1 MVSEDSYNNGP
12 KDQKERNKK
21 NTSIDQ
27 NKVYLHIEK

>member
-1 MVSEDSYNNGP
+1 MVSGDGYNNGP

-27 NKVYLHIEK
+27 NKVFLHIGK